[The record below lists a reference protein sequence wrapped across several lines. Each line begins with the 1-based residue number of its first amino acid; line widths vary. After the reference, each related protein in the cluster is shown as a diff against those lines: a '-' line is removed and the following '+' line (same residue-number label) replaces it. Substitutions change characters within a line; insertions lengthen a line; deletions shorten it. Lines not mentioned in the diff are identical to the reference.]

1 MGGFKL
7 SEKDD
12 EGKCYLP
19 AWQGEALVTPEG
31 MRFLL
36 KHAPHLIPDIST
48 EEIMD
53 RSKADGL
60 AKGLLVLQVLWF
72 CINCGTRLAQRLP
85 LSLLEVST
93 IAHGASTLL
102 TYCFWW
108 KKPFNVREP
117 ILINCKTEEEA
128 SIGASM
134 SVFSGAG
141 HNVLCGLM
149 CLREESE
156 GTSLAC
162 ISVNSLVL
170 EAMDEGEDS

>member
-1 MGGFKL
+1 ML
-7 SEKDD
+7 SARLAGRGVGDTRRHEIPP
-12 EGKCYLP
+12 EARTPSHSRHLNRGNYGQE
-19 AWQGEALVTPEG
+19 QGRWLGE
-31 MRFLL
+31 
-36 KHAPHLIPDIST
+36 
-48 EEIMD
+48 
-53 RSKADGL
+53 
-60 AKGLLVLQVLWF
+60 GLLVWQVLWF